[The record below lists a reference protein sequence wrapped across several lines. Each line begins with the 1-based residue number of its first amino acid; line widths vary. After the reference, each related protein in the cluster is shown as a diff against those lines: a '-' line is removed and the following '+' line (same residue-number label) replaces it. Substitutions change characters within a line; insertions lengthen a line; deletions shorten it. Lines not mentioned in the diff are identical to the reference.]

1 MHYSGIVHPGAVM
14 KRRSYSRLVCILSLL
29 LSLGGGCSSEE
40 MPRQAALPAP
50 LVRVMTVTSGDV
62 PVADTFVGETEGS
75 RAVEVRAQVSG
86 ILKRRNYEEGS
97 HVEEGQLLFEIEPDS
112 YQAALERARGAL
124 GQAQARFTQARQN
137 LNRILPLYARNAVSQ
152 QDRDDARSAYSSAL
166 ADLESA
172 RAVVREAEI
181 TLGYTRVVSP
191 VSGFAGK
198 EYRTVGNLVAAG
210 GGGESLLTVVN
221 RTDPIYANFSISSP
235 RIMQLRALQ
244 AQGRIRSDGITAEI
258 QLADGTV
265 YPRKGK
271 VTFIDRQVDP
281 QTSVVAARA
290 EFENPDLFV
299 MPGQF
304 VRVTVSGMT
313 LVNAMLIPQQAV
325 IQTQEGS
332 MVVVVD
338 KDDRAEMRPVDLG
351 DNYGENFLVNSG
363 LRSGERV
370 VIEGSNKAVPGQP
383 VRVAQEPVAKSVPE
397 ALGPAPAASIG
408 EEPGKQPVTTG
419 TPSPAAE

>member
-1 MHYSGIVHPGAVM
+1 MFPWPIPLWA
-14 KRRSYSRLVCILSLL
+14 RRK
-29 LSLGGGCSSEE
+29 G
-40 MPRQAALPAP
+40 
-50 LVRVMTVTSGDV
+50 RV
-62 PVADTFVGETEGS
+62 P
-75 RAVEVRAQVSG
+75 VEVRAQVSG

-258 QLADGTV
+258 RLADGTV

-281 QTSVVAARA
+281 ADKRGRRSCGVRESRSFRHAR
-290 EFENPDLFV
+290 
-299 MPGQF
+299 
-304 VRVTVSGMT
+304 T
-313 LVNAMLIPQQAV
+313 I
-325 IQTQEGS
+325 
-332 MVVVVD
+332 
-338 KDDRAEMRPVDLG
+338 RAG
-351 DNYGENFLVNSG
+351 
-363 LRSGERV
+363 
-370 VIEGSNKAVPGQP
+370 
-383 VRVAQEPVAKSVPE
+383 
-397 ALGPAPAASIG
+397 
-408 EEPGKQPVTTG
+408 
-419 TPSPAAE
+419 